1 MAGRQRPRGRAR
13 PGRLVDVRGLDVG
26 GSGTDTAESPR
37 SVPET
42 RAALYARS
50 VAGGAERALT
60 RQLASARAVLPMGAV
75 IVGVFADVCA
85 WNAWP
90 PDPVTTTTAS
100 PDPSIC
106 TGWTLGGHTVEGGML
121 TLLRRARQR
130 VPDFDLVG
138 CEDGERLSRKLWRQT
153 LIEDALRACG
163 VHVAIATEGA
173 VPRGG
178 HTPLSVV
185 LSLGGPIAPDRAG

>member
-13 PGRLVDVRGLDVG
+13 PGRVVDVRGVDVG
-26 GSGTDTAESPR
+26 GSGTDAAESAR
-37 SVPET
+37 SVPGT

-50 VAGGAERALT
+50 VAGGAEALT
-60 RQLASARAVLPMGAV
+60 RQLASARAVLPTGAV

-85 WNAWP
+85 WDAWP
-90 PDPVTTTTAS
+90 PDPATTTTAS
-100 PDPSIC
+100 PDPSIR

-138 CEDGERLSRKLWRQT
+138 CEDGERLSPSCGGRRSSRT
-153 LIEDALRACG
+153 RSERA
-163 VHVAIATEGA
+163 VYT
-173 VPRGG
+173 
-178 HTPLSVV
+178 S
-185 LSLGGPIAPDRAG
+185 